1 VTAAPEQFEEAQ
13 ERRYDAALMRRLLH
27 YLRPYRGRALVAVLM
42 LLAGAVLALVGPAL
56 TQRALD
62 VAVPHHDV
70 ALLGTL
76 AGAFVLALL
85 LEFALDYGQTLL
97 TAWIG
102 QWVMSDL
109 RLELF
114 THLQGLSISYFD
126 RNPVGRLMTR
136 ITSDVETLN
145 ELFSSGVVTVFGDE
159 FTLIAIM
166 TMMLVVDWRLALVAF
181 GVIPVMLLVAA
192 VFRRSVR
199 QAFHDIRIRVA
210 RINSFLQEHL
220 SGMRVVQLFGREEV
234 TAREFAVINKDHLS
248 AHLRSITVYAL
259 FFPAV
264 EFLGSVALG
273 ALLWYGGLRVLD
285 QTLTVGIL
293 AAFIQLTR
301 RFFQP
306 LQDLAEKYNL
316 LQSAMASSERIF
328 RLMDTQPTVLEPVHP
343 KRLARPFRGEVVF
356 EDVWFRYGGDRVPGS
371 EFRVAESDEA
381 TSNEPG
387 TRNPELPTDNW
398 VLKGVSFTARPDQT
412 LAIVGHTGAGK
423 TTIISLLLRFYD
435 PQRGRITLDGVDL
448 RELPL
453 AQLRELVGFVQQDL
467 FLFTGNI
474 LHNLTLDAK
483 ISPERAHEAASRVG
497 ADRFINRLPD
507 TYAHILG
514 ERGRNLSVGERQLL
528 SFARALARD
537 PRILVLD
544 EATSS
549 VDAEA
554 EAQIQAAL
562 AELMRGRTTL
572 VVAHRLS
579 TILHANEIL
588 VLHHGEVAERGSHR
602 ELLARKGLYERLY
615 RLQLRGPTREHR
627 VGV

>member
-1 VTAAPEQFEEAQ
+1 MTAPPEQFEEAQ
-13 ERRYDAALMRRLLH
+13 ERHYDAALMRRLLH
-27 YLRPYRGRALVAVLM
+27 YLRPYRARALVAVLM

-62 VAVPHHDV
+62 VAVPHRDV

-76 AGAFVLALL
+76 AATFVLALL

-102 QWVMSDL
+102 QRVMSDL

-145 ELFSSGVVTVFGDE
+145 ELFSSGLVTVFGDV

-166 TMMLVVDWRLALVAF
+166 TMMLVVDWRLALVASA
-181 GVIPVMLLVAA
+181 VIPLMLLVAA

-199 QAFHDIRIRVA
+199 EAFHDIRIRVA

-285 QTLTVGIL
+285 QTLTVGVL

-328 RLMDTQPTVLEPVHP
+328 RLMDTRPTVLEPAHP
-343 KRLARPFRGEVVF
+343 KRLARPVRGEVVF
-356 EDVWFRYGGDRVPGS
+356 EDVWFRYDGQTGVPSSRFRADNDSTERQNS
-371 EFRVAESDEA
+371 EL
-381 TSNEPG
+381 G
-387 TRNPELPTDNW
+387 TRNSSDNW
-398 VLKGVSFTARPDQT
+398 VLKGVNFTARPDQT

-474 LHNLTLDAK
+474 LHNLTLDAP
-483 ISPERAHEAASRVG
+483 ISPERAHEAAARVG

-562 AELMRGRTTL
+562 AELMKGRTTL

>member
-1 VTAAPEQFEEAQ
+1 MTAAPELFEEAH

-62 VAVPHHDV
+62 VAVPHRDV

-76 AGAFVLALL
+76 AAAFVLALL
-85 LEFALDYGQTLL
+85 LEFALDYGQTML

-102 QWVMSDL
+102 QRVMSDL

-145 ELFSSGVVTVFGDE
+145 ELFSSGVVTVFGDV

-181 GVIPVMLLVAA
+181 AVIPLMLLVAA

-199 QAFHDIRIRVA
+199 EAFHDIRIRVA

-234 TAREFAVINKDHLS
+234 TARQFAVINRDHLS

-328 RLMDTQPTVLEPVHP
+328 RLMDTQPTVLEPAHP
-343 KRLARPFRGEVVF
+343 KRLARPIRGEVVF
-356 EDVWFRYGGDRVPGS
+356 EDVWFRYGGDSVPSS
-371 EFRVAESDEA
+371 EFRDQSKPEHSEL
-381 TSNEPG
+381 G
-387 TRNPELPTDNW
+387 TRNSALSTENW

-453 AQLRELVGFVQQDL
+453 AQVRELVGFVQQDL
-467 FLFTGNI
+467 FLFTGDI
-474 LHNLTLDAK
+474 LHNLTLDAP
-483 ISPERAHEAASRVG
+483 ISPERAHEAAARVG

-615 RLQLRGPTREHR
+615 RLQLRGPTRDHR

>member
-1 VTAAPEQFEEAQ
+1 
-13 ERRYDAALMRRLLH
+13 
-27 YLRPYRGRALVAVLM
+27 
-42 LLAGAVLALVGPAL
+42 
-56 TQRALD
+56 
-62 VAVPHHDV
+62 
-70 ALLGTL
+70 
-76 AGAFVLALL
+76 
-85 LEFALDYGQTLL
+85 
-97 TAWIG
+97 
-102 QWVMSDL
+102 
-109 RLELF
+109 
-114 THLQGLSISYFD
+114 
-126 RNPVGRLMTR
+126 
-136 ITSDVETLN
+136 
-145 ELFSSGVVTVFGDE
+145 
-159 FTLIAIM
+159 
-166 TMMLVVDWRLALVAF
+166 MMVVVDWRLALVAF

-381 TSNEPG
+381 TSNAPQKKSPRNSDPG
-387 TRNPELPTDNW
+387 TPHRQL
-398 VLKGVSFTARPDQT
+398 G
-412 LAIVGHTGAGK
+412 
-423 TTIISLLLRFYD
+423 
-435 PQRGRITLDGVDL
+435 PQGR
-448 RELPL
+448 
-453 AQLRELVGFVQQDL
+453 QLHG
-467 FLFTGNI
+467 TPGS
-474 LHNLTLDAK
+474 DACHR
-483 ISPERAHEAASRVG
+483 RAHRGGEDHDHQPAAPFLRSAAGPDYARRCRPSRV
-497 ADRFINRLPD
+497 
-507 TYAHILG
+507 
-514 ERGRNLSVGERQLL
+514 
-528 SFARALARD
+528 
-537 PRILVLD
+537 
-544 EATSS
+544 
-549 VDAEA
+549 
-554 EAQIQAAL
+554 AA
-562 AELMRGRTTL
+562 G
-572 VVAHRLS
+572 S
-579 TILHANEIL
+579 TA
-588 VLHHGEVAERGSHR
+588 
-602 ELLARKGLYERLY
+602 
-615 RLQLRGPTREHR
+615 
-627 VGV
+627 

>member
-1 VTAAPEQFEEAQ
+1 
-13 ERRYDAALMRRLLH
+13 
-27 YLRPYRGRALVAVLM
+27 
-42 LLAGAVLALVGPAL
+42 
-56 TQRALD
+56 
-62 VAVPHHDV
+62 
-70 ALLGTL
+70 
-76 AGAFVLALL
+76 
-85 LEFALDYGQTLL
+85 
-97 TAWIG
+97 
-102 QWVMSDL
+102 
-109 RLELF
+109 
-114 THLQGLSISYFD
+114 
-126 RNPVGRLMTR
+126 
-136 ITSDVETLN
+136 
-145 ELFSSGVVTVFGDE
+145 
-159 FTLIAIM
+159 
-166 TMMLVVDWRLALVAF
+166 
-181 GVIPVMLLVAA
+181 
-192 VFRRSVR
+192 
-199 QAFHDIRIRVA
+199 
-210 RINSFLQEHL
+210 
-220 SGMRVVQLFGREEV
+220 
-234 TAREFAVINKDHLS
+234 
-248 AHLRSITVYAL
+248 
-259 FFPAV
+259 
-264 EFLGSVALG
+264 
-273 ALLWYGGLRVLD
+273 
-285 QTLTVGIL
+285 
-293 AAFIQLTR
+293 
-301 RFFQP
+301 
-306 LQDLAEKYNL
+306 
-316 LQSAMASSERIF
+316 
-328 RLMDTQPTVLEPVHP
+328 VLEPAHP
-343 KRLARPFRGEVVF
+343 KRLARPVRGEVVF
-356 EDVWFRYGGDRVPGS
+356 EDVWFRYDGQTGVPSSRFRADNDSTERQNS
-371 EFRVAESDEA
+371 EL
-381 TSNEPG
+381 G
-387 TRNPELPTDNW
+387 TRNSSDNW

-474 LHNLTLDAK
+474 LHNLTLDAP
-483 ISPERAHEAASRVG
+483 ISPERAHEAAARVG

-562 AELMRGRTTL
+562 AELMKGRTTL

>member
-145 ELFSSGVVTVFGDE
+145 ELFSSGVVTVFGDV

-166 TMMLVVDWRLALVAF
+166 TMMVVVDWRLALVAF

>member
-1 VTAAPEQFEEAQ
+1 MTAAPELFEEAQ
-13 ERRYDAALMRRLLH
+13 ERHYDAALMRRLLH

-62 VAVPHHDV
+62 VAVPHRDV

-76 AGAFVLALL
+76 AGTFVLALL

-102 QWVMSDL
+102 QRVMSDL

-145 ELFSSGVVTVFGDE
+145 ELFSSGLVTVFGDV

-181 GVIPVMLLVAA
+181 AVIPVMLLVAA

-199 QAFHDIRIRVA
+199 EAFRDIRIRVA
-210 RINSFLQEHL
+210 RINGFLQEHL

-234 TAREFAVINKDHLS
+234 TARRFAVINKEHLS

-328 RLMDTQPTVLEPVHP
+328 RLMDTQPTVLEPAHP
-343 KRLARPFRGEVVF
+343 KRLARPVRGEVVF
-356 EDVWFRYGGDRVPGS
+356 EDVWFRYGSDGVPSS
-371 EFRVAESDEA
+371 EFRETSDTRERED
-381 TSNEPG
+381 SELG
-387 TRNPELPTDNW
+387 TRNSRDNW

-448 RELPL
+448 RDLPL

-467 FLFTGNI
+467 FLFTGDI
-474 LHNLTLDAK
+474 LHNLTLDAP
-483 ISPERAHEAASRVG
+483 ISAERAHEAAARVG

-588 VLHHGEVAERGSHR
+588 VLHYGEVAERGSHR

>member
-1 VTAAPEQFEEAQ
+1 MTTASDTT
-13 ERRYDAALMRRLLH
+13 ERPNELNRVMGPGLL
-27 YLRPYRGRALVAVLM
+27 
-42 LLAGAVLALVGPAL
+42 LLFIVGDILGTGIYAL
-56 TQRALD
+56 T
-62 VAVPHHDV
+62 
-70 ALLGTL
+70 
-76 AGAFVLALL
+76 
-85 LEFALDYGQTLL
+85 
-97 TAWIG
+97 
-102 QWVMSDL
+102 
-109 RLELF
+109 
-114 THLQGLSISYFD
+114 
-126 RNPVGRLMTR
+126 
-136 ITSDVETLN
+136 
-145 ELFSSGVVTVFGDE
+145 GVVAKEVGG
-159 FTLIAIM
+159 
-166 TMMLVVDWRLALVAF
+166 VVWLPFLVAF
-181 GVIPVMLLVAA
+181 IVATITAFSYLELVTKYPQAAGAALYTHRAFGIHFLTFLVAFTVMTSGITSASTAARAFAENMQKGFGLSNSAALTTVLAICFMLLVAA

-199 QAFHDIRIRVA
+199 EAFHDIRIRVA

-285 QTLTVGIL
+285 QTLTVGVL

-474 LHNLTLDAK
+474 LHNLTLDAP
-483 ISPERAHEAASRVG
+483 ISPERAHEAAARVG

-562 AELMRGRTTL
+562 AELMKGRTTL